1 MSEMPTPKSFYPPP
15 GTTKVKRRDFM
26 QCINKSWFHDLI
38 KNRLCVI
45 QLESSTT
52 SKIGKIEDILLK
64 SSSYQLFGKPRKCE
78 RQSLYHIEYMILF
91 LDSGYN
97 LNKKTNRWL
106 EVVIQD
112 QLQEVQELK
121 FNEIAYV
128 FILER

>member
-1 MSEMPTPKSFYPPP
+1 MSEMPPPKSVYPPP

-64 SSSYQLFGKPRKCE
+64 SSSYQLFGKSKNVII
-78 RQSLYHIEYMILF
+78 LYMIEI

-106 EVVIQD
+106 KVAIQD
-112 QLQEVQELK
+112 QLQEVQEFK

-128 FILER
+128 FILDG

>member
-45 QLESSTT
+45 QLESSTI